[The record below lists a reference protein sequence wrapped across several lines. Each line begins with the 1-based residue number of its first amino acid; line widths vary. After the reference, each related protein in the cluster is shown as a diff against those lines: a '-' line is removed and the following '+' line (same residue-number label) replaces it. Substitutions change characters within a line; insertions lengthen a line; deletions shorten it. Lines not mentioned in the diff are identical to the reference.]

1 VEADRYFP
9 GCPVVFHLVD
19 QGSNEGFLL
28 RCRELFPQ
36 GIEPEQ
42 GGLNLGR
49 IRHRLIRRSGFY
61 GTLDP
66 LKTAGLARHRHPGPD
81 TVYTGE
87 QLIEP
92 AEIRKTE
99 FYNDFLLPNQMVHH
113 FGSPLAIHPQW
124 VSNLSS
130 HRPGRREP
138 FGPIEVDLLKLLL
151 PHLQRAVQFHRR
163 FVELQGQ
170 QRASLDALDRLPIGV
185 VLLDQNTRIVAVNRE
200 AQTLLDQNDGLSVD
214 KEGLSAAISSENRE
228 LRITIAGAI
237 KTAIGQG
244 MEAGGILAIS
254 RPSGRRPFAL
264 LVEPVGRQAFAPGIE
279 APSVIVFVGD
289 PERKH
294 ENPSQALARLYELS
308 AAEVRLAELLMRG
321 ETVVKSAEQLG
332 ISHNTAR
339 THLQRI
345 YEKTNTTHQGQ
356 LIRLIVTGV
365 TTLLRNKGS
374 N

>member
-308 AAEVRLAELLMRG
+308 AAEVRLAELLSCSRLYTTG
-321 ETVVKSAEQLG
+321 SWYLSCGRVRLVGKPAFG
-332 ISHNTAR
+332 SHPGSV
-339 THLQRI
+339 LV
-345 YEKTNTTHQGQ
+345 
-356 LIRLIVTGV
+356 RLPPGV
-365 TTLLRNKGS
+365 S
-374 N
+374 QPAI